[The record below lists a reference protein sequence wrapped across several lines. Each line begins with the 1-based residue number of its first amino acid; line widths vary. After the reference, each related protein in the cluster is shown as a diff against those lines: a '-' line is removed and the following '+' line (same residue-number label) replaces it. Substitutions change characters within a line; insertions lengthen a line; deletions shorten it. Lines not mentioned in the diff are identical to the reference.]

1 MNLTLRMPQPDD
13 YAVIADWV
21 PDAKACVRWA
31 GPLVPFPFAAAEL
44 QQLLTVSNAS
54 SYCLV
59 APGTSPFGFGQH
71 FVVEQGSV
79 HLGRIIVSP
88 TARGKG
94 IGRELCR
101 QLIAQAIEVTAA
113 GAVTLWV
120 YRDNTA
126 AIHLYSSL
134 GFIPVES
141 RSTEEALF
149 MERRTNPS
157 SFKRTGLRLAD

>member
-13 YAVIADWV
+13 YVAIAAWV
-21 PDAKACVRWA
+21 PDAKACIRWA
-31 GPLVPFPFAAAEL
+31 GPLVPFPVAAAEL
-44 QQLLTVSNAS
+44 RHLLTVPNGE

-59 APGTSPFGFGQH
+59 APGSSPFGFGQH

-79 HLGRIIVSP
+79 HLGRIIVCP

-101 QLIAQAIEVTAA
+101 QLMSRALKATAA
-113 GAVTLWV
+113 GAITLRV
-120 YRDNTA
+120 YRDNPA
-126 AIHLYSSL
+126 ALHLYSSL

-141 RSTEEALF
+141 RSTEEVLF
-149 MERRTNPS
+149 MEQRANP
-157 SFKRTGLRLAD
+157 SFKRTGLRPAA

>member
-1 MNLTLRMPQPDD
+1 MNLNLRMPQPDD
-13 YAVIADWV
+13 YVAIATWV
-21 PDAKACVRWA
+21 PDAKACIRWA

-44 QQLLTVSNAS
+44 QKLLTVPNGE
-54 SYCLV
+54 SYCLA

-101 QLIAQAIEVTAA
+101 QLMSQALKATAA
-113 GAVTLWV
+113 RAITLRV
-120 YRDNTA
+120 YRDNPA
-126 AIHLYSSL
+126 ALHLYSSL

-141 RSTEEALF
+141 RSTEEVLF
-149 MERRTNPS
+149 MEQRANP
-157 SFKRTGLRLAD
+157 SFKRTGLRPAA